1 MKPQSSR
8 FKLAFAAAMLGA
20 SFASG
25 SAVFAKTAPFTGSG
39 TYTFVTASFS
49 YDGAAPAVVL
59 TGSEN
64 TNRLGFTTFQTTAE
78 DSPTVTSCMAPDGS
92 AGTTFDL
99 VRSDGAMISKQGILY
114 ITAVGATAGGECVSN
129 STGAASG
136 TAAYTV
142 TGGTGTLSGASGSLL
157 VTFTAQTL
165 AAPGTPPGS
174 NGLFG
179 AGQFTFS
186 GSLTK

>member
-1 MKPQSSR
+1 MRPR
-8 FKLAFAAAMLGA
+8 PYRLKLALAAGILGA

-25 SAVFAKTAPFTGSG
+25 SAAFAKPALFTGSG
-39 TYTFVTASFS
+39 TFTFVTANFS
-49 YDGAAPAVVL
+49 YDGAAPALVL

-78 DSPTVTSCMAPDGS
+78 DSPTVTSCTAPDGS

-99 VRSDGAMISKQGILY
+99 VQTDSALISKQGILY
-114 ITAVGATAGGECVSN
+114 ISAVGATAGSECVSN

-136 TAAYTV
+136 NATYTV
-142 TGGTGTLSGASGSLL
+142 TGGTGKLTGASGSLL
-157 VTFTAQTL
+157 VTFTSQAL
-165 AAPGTPPGS
+165 AAPGSPPGS
-174 NGLFG
+174 NGIFG
-179 AGQFTFS
+179 AGQFSIS